1 MNGHAFHPRKQGVMN
16 LDWSKTKTIF
26 IWVFLVLNIFLY
38 TQYLESYKEGEKI
51 EVLGETVEIE
61 ARLKEDNITYIALPN
76 NKESAAYYSG
86 QIKNFSPSEVP
97 YFPNQ
102 SAKIENNNKLIVTMD
117 KPVKLQKSDTRDS
130 YTEFVHNNVY
140 EGNSYVLW
148 NIDEEKREATFFQ
161 KVNDVT
167 LYYNVRGYVK
177 LYWDDDNRIVSY
189 EQTMLEKHEKLDKQQ
204 NLLTARQVLQILY
217 GKNLLKPNSQITEM
231 NLGYST
237 IVQLTQT
244 QVFAPTWEV
253 RVKLADDTEEIHFVN
268 AVQGRIV
275 EIQNDLSE
283 IVEQT
288 EDLEE

>member
-1 MNGHAFHPRKQGVMN
+1 MN
-16 LDWSKTKTIF
+16 LDWSRTKTIF
-26 IWVFLVLNIFLY
+26 IWVFLVLNLFLY

-102 SAKIENNNKLIVTMD
+102 SAKIENNNKLVVTMD

-130 YTEFVHNNVY
+130 YTDFVHNNVY
-140 EGNSYVLW
+140 EGDSYVLW
-148 NIDEEKREATFFQ
+148 NIDEEKKEATFFQ

-177 LYWDDDNRIVSY
+177 LYWDDNNRIVSY
-189 EQTMLEKHEKLDKQQ
+189 EQTMLEEHKKLDKEQ

-217 GKNLLKPNSQITEM
+217 GKNLLKPDSQITEM

>member
-1 MNGHAFHPRKQGVMN
+1 MN

-177 LYWDDDNRIVSY
+177 LYWDNDNRIVSY

>member
-1 MNGHAFHPRKQGVMN
+1 MK
-16 LDWSKTKTIF
+16 LDWSRTKTIF
-26 IWVFLVLNIFLY
+26 IWVFLVLNLFLY
-38 TQYLESYKEGEKI
+38 SQYLESYNEGQEI
-51 EVLGETVEIE
+51 EVLGETMEVE
-61 ARLKEDNITYIALPN
+61 ARLKEDNITYIALPK

-86 QIKNFSPSEVP
+86 EIKNFSPSEVP

-102 SAKIENNNKLIVTMD
+102 SARIENSNKLIVTME
-117 KPVKLQKSDTRDS
+117 KPANLQKSDTRDS

-140 EGNSYVLW
+140 EGDSYVLW
-148 NIDEEKREATFFQ
+148 VIDEEKREATFFQ

-177 LYWDDDNRIVSY
+177 LYWDDDNRIISY

-204 NLLTARQVLQILY
+204 SLLTARQVLQILY